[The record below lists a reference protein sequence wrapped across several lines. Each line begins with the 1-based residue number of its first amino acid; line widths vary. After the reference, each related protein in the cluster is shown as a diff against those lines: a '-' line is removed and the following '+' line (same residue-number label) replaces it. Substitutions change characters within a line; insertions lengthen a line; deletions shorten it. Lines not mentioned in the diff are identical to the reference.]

1 MVRDRRRSSRFAEPR
16 PTSDLRPTWFTNF
29 ADGARWLKITTKITN
44 TSKQPL
50 ELNRVDAIRADGEF
64 KSGADAALGLFW
76 AYDPYWRQ
84 AYGAVFADPGLR
96 LVPEET
102 EGRGRPS
109 LLLATK
115 DKKPLSIAAGESREL
130 VRYLFPAANTID
142 VLALANELRKK
153 PVVDVTLTVRD
164 PAGPVDGAEV
174 TILSGDQTYGH
185 GVTGADGRLTAR
197 LPAGDYKAVAA
208 AQGRGET
215 SLNLQVSKAAN
226 AEIELPAPGYVVA
239 KLTDVAG
246 KPIAGK
252 VQFSGKDGTPNPN
265 WGPDSAIHGV
275 RNLYYTRERQVPRTA
290 RRRASTT

>member
-1 MVRDRRRSSRFAEPR
+1 MVYELP
-16 PTSDLRPTWFTNF
+16 
-29 ADGARWLKITTKITN
+29 DGARWLKITTKITN

-84 AYGAVFADPGLR
+84 AYGAVFADTALR

-130 VRYLFPAANTID
+130 VRYLFSAANNIE

-164 PAGPVDGAEV
+164 PAGPVDGGEV

-185 GVTGADGRLTAR
+185 GVTGADGRLRAR
-197 LPAGDYKAVAA
+197 LPAGDYKAVAS

-215 SLNLQVSKAAN
+215 SLNLQVSKR
-226 AEIELPAPGYVVA
+226 
-239 KLTDVAG
+239 K
-246 KPIAGK
+246 
-252 VQFSGKDGTPNPN
+252 
-265 WGPDSAIHGV
+265 
-275 RNLYYTRERQVPRTA
+275 VPRSNCP
-290 RRRASTT
+290 RRAMSWRS